1 MVSFTDNKVLKGVAM
16 SEKKKCGCLC
26 RIFKCLLWC
35 VVGLLALSLLLVVT
49 LPLWISPVATG
60 IAGGLVPKFTGTG
73 FAIERFCVNPWSG
86 TVRISG
92 VRLANPDG
100 FGSAPAL
107 SVRSFALDVSISEL
121 FGNRLH
127 VRDLVI
133 EDAFASY
140 YSHKGTNNMDV
151 ILSNVD
157 KAIASDGEKKEA
169 SAPEEKQKS
178 EMKFIIDHVRIAGTK
193 VKLMKSDIIPPL
205 PIVDIEMRDVG
216 KESGGATFGE
226 VAKAFTDAFVKALTT
241 AGEGLGALG
250 GAIGSGIKDASSA
263 VGNAASSTKKAVGA
277 VGDTAAAAAE
287 ETKTA
292 VKSVGGATT
301 TAVKGAAT
309 AVKSVG
315 ETATT
320 AVGGAVKT
328 VGDTATSAVGGA
340 KAAVDAVGDTAKK
353 TTEGVKNLFKSF
365 GK

>member
-1 MVSFTDNKVLKGVAM
+1 M

-35 VVGLLALSLLLVVT
+35 VAGLLALALLLVAT

-60 IAGGLVPKFTGTG
+60 IAGSLVPKFTGTE
-73 FAIERFCVNPWSG
+73 FALERFYVNPWSG
-86 TVRISG
+86 TVRVKG

-127 VRDLVI
+127 VRELLID
-133 EDAFASY
+133 DTFASY

-151 ILSNVD
+151 ILANVD
-157 KAIASDGEKKEA
+157 KTIGSGEPKEE

-178 EMKFIIDHVRIAGTK
+178 EMKFIIDHVRISGTK
-193 VKLMKSDIIPPL
+193 VKLFKNDMVPPL
-205 PIVDIEMRDVG
+205 PIIDIEMRDIG
-216 KESGGATFGE
+216 KESGGATFSE
-226 VAKAFTDAFVKALTT
+226 VAKAFTDAFVKGLSA

-263 VGNAASSTKKAVGA
+263 VGNATSSAKEAVGA
-277 VGDTAAAAAE
+277 VGDTAASAAE
-287 ETKTA
+287 DTKTA
-292 VKSVGGATT
+292 VKAVGDATT
-301 TAVKGAAT
+301 TAVKGTAT

-320 AVGGAVKT
+320 AAGGAVKA
-328 VGDTATSAVGGA
+328 VGDTAASAVDGA

>member
-1 MVSFTDNKVLKGVAM
+1 M

-35 VVGLLALSLLLVVT
+35 VAGVLLLALLLVAT

-60 IAGGLVPKFTGTG
+60 IAGSLVPKFTGTG
-73 FAIERFCVNPWSG
+73 FAIERFYVNPWSG
-86 TVRISG
+86 TVRVNG

-127 VRDLVI
+127 VRELLID
-133 EDAFASY
+133 DTFASY

-151 ILSNVD
+151 ILANVD
-157 KAIASDGEKKEA
+157 KALGSDEPREEA
-169 SAPEEKQKS
+169 APEAKQKS
-178 EMKFIIDHVRIAGTK
+178 EMKFIIDHVRISGTK
-193 VKLMKSDIIPPL
+193 VKLMKSDMVPAL
-205 PIVDIEMRDVG
+205 PIIDIEMRDIG
-216 KESGGATFGE
+216 KESGGATFSE
-226 VAKAFTDAFVKALTT
+226 VAKAFTDAFVKGLSA

-263 VGNAASSTKKAVGA
+263 VGNATTSAKEAVGA
-277 VGDTAAAAAE
+277 VGETAAAAAE
-287 ETKTA
+287 DTKTA
-292 VKSVGGATT
+292 VKDVGDATT
-301 TAVKGAAT
+301 T

-328 VGDTATSAVGGA
+328 VGDTAASAVDGA

>member
-1 MVSFTDNKVLKGVAM
+1 M

-35 VVGLLALSLLLVVT
+35 VAGLLALSLLLVAT

-60 IAGGLVPKFTGTG
+60 IAGSIVPKFTGTE
-73 FAIERFCVNPWSG
+73 FAIERFYVNPWSG

-92 VRLANPDG
+92 VRLANPEG
-100 FGSAPAL
+100 FGSAPAV

-121 FGNRLH
+121 FGNTLH
-127 VRDLVI
+127 VRELLID
-133 EDAFASY
+133 DTFASY

-157 KAIASDGEKKEA
+157 KAIASDGEKAA
-169 SAPEEKQKS
+169 SEPEEKQNS

-193 VKLMKSDIIPPL
+193 VKLMKSDLFPPL
-205 PIVDIEMRDVG
+205 PIVDIEMRDIG

-226 VAKAFTDAFVKALTT
+226 VAKAFGDAFVKGLST

-263 VGNAASSTKKAVGA
+263 VGNAASSTKKAVGV
-277 VGDTAAAAAE
+277 VGDTAAAAAAD
-287 ETKTA
+287 TKTA
-292 VKSVGGATT
+292 VKSVGEATT
-301 TAVKGAAT
+301 TAVKGTAT

-315 ETATT
+315 ETTTT
-320 AVGGAVKT
+320 AVGGAVKA
-328 VGDTATSAVGGA
+328 VGDTATSAVDGA

>member
-133 EDAFASY
+133 EDTFASY

-226 VAKAFTDAFVKALTT
+226 VAKAFTDAFVKALST

-263 VGNAASSTKKAVGA
+263 VGNAAS
-277 VGDTAAAAAE
+277 AAAE

-301 TAVKGAAT
+301 TAVKDAAT

-353 TTEGVKNLFKSF
+353 TTEGVKDLFKSF